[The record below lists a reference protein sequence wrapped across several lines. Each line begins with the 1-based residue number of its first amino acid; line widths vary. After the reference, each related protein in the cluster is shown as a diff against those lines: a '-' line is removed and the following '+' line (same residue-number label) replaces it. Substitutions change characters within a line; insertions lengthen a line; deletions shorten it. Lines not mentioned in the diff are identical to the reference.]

1 MARCFPYTRNPV
13 AESMSSAA
21 AAAVEPGIDKAK
33 SSATFL
39 GDENGSWLLILK
51 YSTIDTDNCVNGVA
65 LIAGVFFFL
74 VGENMC
80 SFKLQKEREMMQKKE
95 KKERKERKKEKRRQ
109 KKAAQLDGKYETDDH
124 HSKPGHKKRK
134 HDGCE
139 IDGQE
144 RKVHNVTAEHLEKSS
159 LSEEHEA
166 PSYNQALRCT
176 PESSLDSSKRL
187 RTEMSSSPSQTRN
200 GVNIRVKFTP
210 TNQRRDPEATAGMS
224 MKPRVT
230 EQSPVKE
237 TGMDLSM
244 ANRKREFQPHV
255 NTVSVVKQVVSQHKN
270 MSIRNGN
277 CLGESRKV
285 SQQHD
290 AKSMQRVNMVQ
301 RVSTEST
308 LIAAMRRVDP
318 RSSEKVVMQRANPA
332 PTKVM
337 QGVEA
342 TPVQV
347 MQRANPAPTRV
358 MQGVE
363 AAPLKA
369 MQRAGHLTPSKAFD
383 RESTQVQLRKETGIP
398 LLGQLNIERPTLLN
412 KPKEVCADPP
422 VLLSKPKMC
431 VKPPALLNKPKVHV
445 EPLAVKQQE
454 QIVCRAEEQPCSI
467 GSVLAAAS
475 PVKEAHQSSS
485 DRKSRKVEKKE
496 RKLADL
502 FVNWK
507 PSSIQMEYTDVGDQ
521 DWLFSSRSTPENNC
535 RTFDGSARC
544 QPTEQLFS
552 LQPRAVHLPDL
563 HMYQLPFVV
572 PF

>member
-1 MARCFPYTRNPV
+1 
-13 AESMSSAA
+13 
-21 AAAVEPGIDKAK
+21 
-33 SSATFL
+33 
-39 GDENGSWLLILK
+39 
-51 YSTIDTDNCVNGVA
+51 
-65 LIAGVFFFL
+65 
-74 VGENMC
+74 
-80 SFKLQKEREMMQKKE
+80 MMQKKE
-95 KKERKERKKEKRRQ
+95 KKERKKEKRRQ
-109 KKAAQLDGKYETDDH
+109 KKAAQLGEKYETDDH
-124 HSKPGHKKRK
+124 HSKHGHKKRK
-134 HDGCE
+134 HSGCE
-139 IDGQE
+139 IVGE
-144 RKVHNVTAEHLEKSS
+144 ETRKVCNVTMEHLEKSS

-166 PSYNQALRCT
+166 PSYSQALRCT
-176 PESSLDSSKRL
+176 PESSLDSTKRL
-187 RTEMSSSPSQTRN
+187 RTEVSSSPSQTRN

-210 TNQRRDPEATAGMS
+210 TNQRRDPEATTGMS

-255 NTVSVVKQVVSQHKN
+255 NTVSVVKQVVSQQKN

-277 CLGESRKV
+277 CLDESRKV

-301 RVSTEST
+301 RVRTKSTP
-308 LIAAMRRVDP
+308 IAAMQRVDP
-318 RSSEKVVMQRANPA
+318 PSSEKAVMQRANPA

-342 TPVQV
+342 APVKS
-347 MQRANPAPTRV
+347 MQRANPTSTKV
-358 MQGVE
+358 MQEVE
-363 AAPLKA
+363 ATPVKA
-369 MQRAGHLTPSKAFD
+369 MQIAGHITLSKVFN
-383 RESTQVQLRKETGIP
+383 RESTQVQLRKETGGP
-398 LLGQLNIERPTLLN
+398 LLGGQLNTGRPTLLN
-412 KPKEVCADPP
+412 KPKVCADPP
-422 VLLSKPKMC
+422 ILLSKPEMLC
-431 VKPPALLNKPKVHV
+431 VEPPGLLNKPKAHV
-445 EPLAVKQQE
+445 EPPVVKQQQ
-454 QIVCRAEEQPCSI
+454 QIVPEAQEEPCSV

-475 PVKEAHQSSS
+475 PVTEAQQSSS
-485 DRKSRKVEKKE
+485 DRKSRKAEKKG

-507 PSSIQMEYTDVGDQ
+507 PSPTQMEDTDVGDQ
-521 DWLFSSRSTPENNC
+521 DWLFSCRATPKNNC

-563 HMYQLPFVV
+563 LMYQLPFVV

>member
-1 MARCFPYTRNPV
+1 M
-13 AESMSSAA
+13 
-21 AAAVEPGIDKAK
+21 
-33 SSATFL
+33 
-39 GDENGSWLLILK
+39 LIL
-51 YSTIDTDNCVNGVA
+51 CA
-65 LIAGVFFFL
+65 LA
-74 VGENMC
+74 
-80 SFKLQKEREMMQKKE
+80 
-95 KKERKERKKEKRRQ
+95 
-109 KKAAQLDGKYETDDH
+109 
-124 HSKPGHKKRK
+124 
-134 HDGCE
+134 
-139 IDGQE
+139 
-144 RKVHNVTAEHLEKSS
+144 
-159 LSEEHEA
+159 
-166 PSYNQALRCT
+166 
-176 PESSLDSSKRL
+176 
-187 RTEMSSSPSQTRN
+187 

-210 TNQRRDPEATAGMS
+210 TNQRRDPEATTGMS

-255 NTVSVVKQVVSQHKN
+255 NTVLVVKQVVSQQKN

-301 RVSTEST
+301 RVSAKST
-308 LIAAMRRVDP
+308 PIAAMQRVDP
-318 RSSEKVVMQRANPA
+318 PSSEKAVMQRANPA

-342 TPVQV
+342 APVKSI
-347 MQRANPAPTRV
+347 QRANPTSTKV
-358 MQGVE
+358 MQEVE
-363 AAPLKA
+363 ATPVKA
-369 MQRAGHLTPSKAFD
+369 MQIAGHITPSKVFN
-383 RESTQVQLRKETGIP
+383 RESTQVQLRKETGGP
-398 LLGQLNIERPTLLN
+398 LLGGQLNTGRPTLLN
-412 KPKEVCADPP
+412 KPKVCADTPI
-422 VLLSKPKMC
+422 
-431 VKPPALLNKPKVHV
+431 LLNKPKAHV
-445 EPLAVKQQE
+445 EPPVVKQQQ
-454 QIVCRAEEQPCSI
+454 QIVPEAQEPCSV
-467 GSVLAAAS
+467 GVLAAAS
-475 PVKEAHQSSS
+475 PVTEAQQSSS
-485 DRKSRKVEKKE
+485 DRKSRKAEKKG

-507 PSSIQMEYTDVGDQ
+507 PSPTQMEDTDVGDQ
-521 DWLFSSRSTPENNC
+521 DWLFSCRATPKNNC